1 MRWLLALLIF
11 FFLGLQYRLWFGEG
25 SWANIVSLEKKLAD
39 QQVVTQGLEE
49 RNAILEQEVYSL
61 KNGDDAIEERARVEL
76 GMIKEGETFYL
87 LVDKEAAQ

>member
-11 FFLGLQYRLWFGEG
+11 FFCGLQYRLWFGEG
-25 SWANIVSLEKKLAD
+25 SWANIVSLEKDLAE
-39 QQVVTQGLEE
+39 QKVVTQTLEE

-61 KNGDDAIEERARVEL
+61 KNGDDAIEERARAEL

-87 LVDKEAAQ
+87 LVDKESIQ